1 MVLVVLVVL
10 PLAPSRFPPGSDRPS
25 FVLNY
30 FLFWISISWV
40 YFWGIFG
47 PRFRHLYYVCPNSIP
62 SFHRLPSFLS
72 YIIIYICIDMSL
84 FYFFSRLFSHRTY
97 TGYASRPRRLSF
109 V

>member
-47 PRFRHLYYVCPNSIP
+47 P
-62 SFHRLPSFLS
+62 
-72 YIIIYICIDMSL
+72 
-84 FYFFSRLFSHRTY
+84 
-97 TGYASRPRRLSF
+97 
-109 V
+109 